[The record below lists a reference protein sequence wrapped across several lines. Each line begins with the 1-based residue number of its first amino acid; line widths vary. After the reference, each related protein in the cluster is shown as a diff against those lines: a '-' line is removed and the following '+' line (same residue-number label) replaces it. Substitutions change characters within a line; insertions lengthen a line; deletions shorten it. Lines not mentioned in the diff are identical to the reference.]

1 MPSSGLRTARYGDE
15 RWLEILVDEPLLL
28 KMPLVRHG
36 NALTDRR
43 GGDDVEEL
51 VGGMRRL
58 GSARARVMTQIAVS
72 GAGVEFGATTLF
84 SDVTFTIAAGER
96 WGVVGRNGT
105 GKTTLFKLMTGELA
119 PTRGAV
125 SRQTGLS
132 LSLLGQH
139 RDFGDGDDGLGGSGR
154 PVRRASRARA
164 IARRA
169 GRTRWPTSAM
179 RRHCRDTGAIWS
191 GSSVR
196 VATPSLRASTPCCR
210 GSASIRPARAASR
223 STQLSGGER
232 GRVGLARQL
241 VAPSDILLLD
251 EPTNHLDLETTQWLE
266 EYLQELDRTVVLV
279 SHDRAFLAAVVDH
292 VLHFEGGYGDAI
304 RRQLRGVRP
313 AAAGAA
319 AVAAA
324 RVRQAAEGRSRA
336 RRTTS
341 RATSPART
349 PSRRRGVARG
359 SNAFRGSARRSARK
373 ERMALRLD
381 VAERGGDQVAVAE
394 NVTTARAGADA
405 DRAVQRP
412 SDARRSAGDHRS
424 ERRGQ
429 VHAAA
434 RAGRRARAGRGRA
447 ASRQARFASAY
458 YDQQLE
464 QVPLDKTLYDVI
476 ADLRPQWERRLVQGH
491 LGRFGFSG
499 DEVQR
504 RAATL
509 SGGERARV
517 ALAMLMLTHANLLVL
532 DEPTN
537 HLDVES
543 IEVLEDAI
551 EGYEGTV
558 ILVSHDRA
566 MLRAIASKVWV
577 LHERHITEF
586 DGSFAEWEVV
596 SEERAHA
603 ASVRASEELALRR
616 VDGEEAHGAARGAPS
631 RPDPRR
637 QLRQA
642 RERAERAEREVAELE
657 AEVSALT
664 ATLDDPELYTRPG
677 GVEEANR
684 LGARLESVRVAARP
698 RARDVGAGDGFA
710 RIARARD
717 DPFSLMEII
726 P

>member
-1 MPSSGLRTARYGDE
+1 
-15 RWLEILVDEPLLL
+15 
-28 KMPLVRHG
+28 
-36 NALTDRR
+36 
-43 GGDDVEEL
+43 
-51 VGGMRRL
+51 
-58 GSARARVMTQIAVS
+58 MTQVAVS
-72 GAGVEFGATTLF
+72 GASVEFGATTLF

-105 GKTTLFKLMTGELA
+105 GKTTLFKLMTGDLA

-139 RDFGDGDDGLGGSGR
+139 RDFGDAATVWEAAAGPFAELLALEQSLAEQAHALAERSDEAALSRYGRDMERFEREGGYTIAPRVDAVLQGLGFD
-154 PVRRASRARA
+154 PTTARNQ
-164 IARRA
+164 
-169 GRTRWPTSAM
+169 P
-179 RRHCRDTGAIWS
+179 
-191 GSSVR
+191 
-196 VATPSLRASTPCCR
+196 LE
-210 GSASIRPARAASR
+210 
-223 STQLSGGER
+223 QLSGGER

-266 EYLQELDRTVVLV
+266 GYLKELDRTVVLV

-292 VLHFEGGYGDAI
+292 VLHFEGGTATPYVGSYEAFVQQRQD
-304 RRQLRGVRP
+304 RRLSQQRAFDKQQRTI
-313 AAAGAA
+313 ASEADYIARNIAGQNTK
-319 AVAAA
+319 
-324 RVRQAAEGRSRA
+324 QAKGRRKRLERLPRLSAPVGEEG
-336 RRTTS
+336 T
-341 RATSPART
+341 
-349 PSRRRGVARG
+349 
-359 SNAFRGSARRSARK
+359 
-373 ERMALRLD
+373 MALRLE
-381 VAERGGDQVAVAE
+381 VGERGGDQVAVAE
-394 NVTTARAGADA
+394 NVTLSVPGRTLIERFSGRVMRGDRLGIIGPNGAGKSTLLRALVGERAPDGGALK
-405 DRAVQRP
+405 VGG
-412 SDARRSAGDHRS
+412 SI
-424 ERRGQ
+424 Q
-429 VHAAA
+429 V
-434 RAGRRARAGRGRA
+434 G
-447 ASRQARFASAY
+447 Y
-458 YDQQLE
+458 YDQQLSS
-464 QVPLDKTLYDVI
+464 VPLDKSIYDVI

-504 RAATL
+504 QAASL

-517 ALAMLMLTHANLLVL
+517 ALAMLVLTHANLLVL

-577 LHERHITEF
+577 LHERHVTEF

-603 ASVRASEELALRR
+603 ASVRAAEELALRR
-616 VDGEEAHGAARGAPS
+616 VAEKKRTTRHEVRSAAS
-631 RPDPRR
+631 DPRR
-637 QLRQA
+637 LLRQA

-657 AEVSALT
+657 AEVSSLT
-664 ATLDDPELYTRPG
+664 ATLEDPELYTRPG

-684 LGARLESVRVAARP
+684 LGARLEASRSRLDLALTAWEEETTSLESLE
-698 RARDVGAGDGFA
+698 RATTPSR
-710 RIARARD
+710 
-717 DPFSLMEII
+717 
-726 P
+726 